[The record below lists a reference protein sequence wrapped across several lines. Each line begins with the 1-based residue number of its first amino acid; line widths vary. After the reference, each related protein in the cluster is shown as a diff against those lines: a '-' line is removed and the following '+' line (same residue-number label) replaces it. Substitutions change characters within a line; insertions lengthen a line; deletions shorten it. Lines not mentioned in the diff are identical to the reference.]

1 MTSTTIVTTALPYAN
16 GPLHLGHMVEHIQA
30 DIWVRNQRMQGN
42 TCLFLS
48 GDDAHGTPIMLRA
61 NEQGITPEAL
71 IASVQ
76 SAHQQDAKDF
86 LIDYD
91 YYGSTHSTNNQ
102 QLVYDIY
109 NKLREQGLITTRPI
123 EQAYDEQA
131 GMFLPDRFVKG
142 TCPSCGAA
150 DQYGDNCDVCGATY
164 SPIDLIDPY
173 STVSNTT
180 PTRKTSTHYF
190 FTLSAIQ
197 STLETWIHQADIQ
210 PAVRN
215 KLQEWL
221 QSTLRDWD
229 ISRDGPYFGFP
240 IPDAE
245 NAFFYVWVDA
255 PIGYFSIL
263 QSYLESQGSDD
274 FARFITPNSEDK
286 LIHFIGKDITYFHGL
301 FWPAMLHAANYK
313 RPDAIYAH
321 GFLTVNGA
329 KMSKSKGT
337 FITARTYLESLPPE
351 YLRYYLA
358 TRLSDGVDDL
368 DLHWEEFTQKI
379 NADLIGKV
387 INIASRT
394 SGFITKK
401 FDGKLADQLHNRAIV
416 DAALAKKSDIIQLY
430 NERRYSQ
437 ATATIMQLADTAN
450 QYIAQQAPW
459 QLSKDPDQAILVQQV
474 CTTSLNLFKILITY
488 LAPILPE
495 TAAKSRD
502 FLQVND
508 TSWEGADQ
516 LLLGHTIAPYRHLLT
531 RVESQHI
538 PTE

>member
-1 MTSTTIVTTALPYAN
+1 MTGTTIVTTALTYAN

-42 TCLFLS
+42 TCIFLS

-61 NEQGITPEAL
+61 NEQDTTPEAMVAD
-71 IASVQ
+71 IHAH
-76 SAHQQDAKDF
+76 HQQDAKDF

-109 NKLREQGLITTRPI
+109 EKLQKKGLITTRAI

-142 TCPSCGAA
+142 TCPVCKAT

-173 STVSNTT
+173 STLSNTT
-180 PTRKTSTHYF
+180 PIRKTSTHYF
-190 FTLSAIQ
+190 FTLSALQ
-197 STLETWIHQADIQ
+197 ATLEAWIDCADIQ
-210 PAVRN
+210 VPVRN

-221 QSTLRDWD
+221 QSSLRDWD
-229 ISRDGPYFGFP
+229 ISRDAPYFGFP
-240 IPDAE
+240 IPDADH
-245 NAFFYVWVDA
+245 AYFYVWVDA
-255 PIGYFSIL
+255 PVGYFSIL
-263 QSYLESQGSDD
+263 QSYLQSQERSD
-274 FARFITPNSEDK
+274 FTRFITPDSEDK
-286 LIHFIGKDITYFHGL
+286 LIHFVGKDITYFHGL

-321 GFLTVNGA
+321 GFLTVNGQ

-337 FITARTYLESLPPE
+337 FITARTYLDNLPPE

-368 DLHWEEFTQKI
+368 DLHWEEFMHKI
-379 NADLIGKV
+379 NTDLIGKV

-401 FDGKLADQLHNRAIV
+401 FDGKLASQLHNPTIITN
-416 DAALAKKSDIIQLY
+416 ALAKKADIIRLY

-437 ATATIMQLADTAN
+437 ATATIMLLADTAN

-459 QLSKDPDQAILVQQV
+459 QLNKDPEQALLVQEV
-474 CTTSLNLFKILITY
+474 CTTALNLFKILITY

-495 TAAKSRD
+495 TARKSRQ
-502 FLQVND
+502 FLQVD
-508 TSWEGADQ
+508 TMNWDSLEHI
-516 LLLGHTIAPYRHLLT
+516 LLGHTIAPYRHLLT
-531 RVESQHI
+531 RVELPQI